1 MSSQG
6 TPLPSA
12 SFPLPP
18 PVGRLAIGVVR
29 DGSQVYL
36 NQVGLEFLTKLW
48 AGIQGSGGLIDT
60 YLQKFLAE
68 NGIFV
73 GDTNGIATG
82 VQITGD
88 MSLAFV
94 GGDPATAEAT
104 VSRVRVQMTAG
115 TDLSGHRAVAA
126 NASGEAIYPD
136 ITVLD
141 DGVGI
146 IGITTGAIITGDSGP
161 VQVIGE
167 MEEPSWTWTPGQQIY
182 VDDQGVLTQTVP
194 SGAWIVM
201 IAIAR
206 TATMISINPRII
218 TATP

>member
-18 PVGRLAIGVVR
+18 PVGRLPIGEVR
-29 DGSQVYL
+29 GGQVFL
-36 NQVGLEFLTKLW
+36 NQMGLEFLTKLW
-48 AGIQGSGGLIDT
+48 AGIQGNGGLLDT
-60 YLQKFLAE
+60 YLQKFLATGE
-68 NGIFV
+68 IFV
-73 GDTNGIATG
+73 GDDAGIATG
-82 VQITGD
+82 VPMSGDATIVSTGE
-88 MSLAFV
+88 V
-94 GGDPATAEAT
+94 T

-115 TDLSGHRAVAA
+115 TDISGHRAVTA
-126 NASGEAIYPD
+126 NTSGEAVYPD

-182 VDDQGVLTQTVP
+182 VADTGTLTQAVP
-194 SGAWIVM
+194 VGAWVAA
-201 IAIAR
+201 IAVAR
-206 TATMISINPRII
+206 TATMISIFPRII